1 MVGGKVRNPEYS
13 APLRL
18 YGKNL
23 PWVKHATHLG
33 HELHENCC
41 MDMDINI
48 KRSMFITKS
57 SEIRNTFHFAMP
69 QQMLKAIEVYASHF
83 YGSML
88 WDLYGNMAGQTY
100 RSWNTCVK
108 LVENLLSCQV
118 SSVRCNILSQYV
130 GFVKKLANSRSS
142 EIRLLCRVAA
152 SDIRSTLSKNCR
164 NVSDEFGINPWV
176 DSPKK
181 IRFNYKYYSIPEMD
195 SWRIPLMN
203 TLLRERFEL
212 DAMGEETCT
221 VNELIA
227 SLCST

>member
-1 MVGGKVRNPEYS
+1 
-13 APLRL
+13 
-18 YGKNL
+18 
-23 PWVKHATHLG
+23 
-33 HELHENCC
+33 

-83 YGSML
+83 SGSML

-108 LVENLLSCQV
+108 LVWGLPRSTHNYLVENLLSCQV
-118 SSVRCNILSQYV
+118 ASVRCNILSQYV
-130 GFVKKLANSRSS
+130 GFVKKLENSRNS

-164 NVSDEFGINPWV
+164 NLSDEFGI
-176 DSPKK
+176 
-181 IRFNYKYYSIPEMD
+181 
-195 SWRIPLMN
+195 
-203 TLLRERFEL
+203 
-212 DAMGEETCT
+212 
-221 VNELIA
+221 
-227 SLCST
+227 

>member
-1 MVGGKVRNPEYS
+1 MGLVWKHGWSNLQKLEYLCETCVG
-13 APLRL
+13 
-18 YGKNL
+18 
-23 PWVKHATHLG
+23 
-33 HELHENCC
+33 
-41 MDMDINI
+41 
-48 KRSMFITKS
+48 S
-57 SEIRNTFHFAMP
+57 SEKYPQLSSGEFA
-69 QQMLKAIEVYASHF
+69 E
-83 YGSML
+83 
-88 WDLYGNMAGQTY
+88 
-100 RSWNTCVK
+100 
-108 LVENLLSCQV
+108 LSGRLCKMQH
-118 SSVRCNILSQYV
+118 
-130 GFVKKLANSRSS
+130 LAHSRSS

-164 NVSDEFGINPWV
+164 NISDEFGINPWV

-212 DAMGEETCT
+212 DALGEETYT

>member
-1 MVGGKVRNPEYS
+1 
-13 APLRL
+13 
-18 YGKNL
+18 
-23 PWVKHATHLG
+23 
-33 HELHENCC
+33 
-41 MDMDINI
+41 
-48 KRSMFITKS
+48 
-57 SEIRNTFHFAMP
+57 
-69 QQMLKAIEVYASHF
+69 MLKAIEVYASHF

-108 LVENLLSCQV
+108 LVWGLPRSTHNYLVENLLSCQV
-118 SSVRCNILSQYV
+118 ASVRCNILSQYV
-130 GFVKKLANSRSS
+130 GFVKKLSNNRSS

-164 NVSDEFGINPWV
+164 NLSDEFGINPWV

-212 DAMGEETCT
+212 DALGEETYT